1 MKVKTLV
8 AFKDLKANET
18 RIVGEIFE
26 ADKKRCEELM
36 NKKLV
41 QVLNDNK
48 KMKKMISKMKAMNN
62 DFIK

>member
-1 MKVKTLV
+1 VKDVKVKTLV
-8 AFKDLKANET
+8 TFKDLKADET

-48 KMKKMISKMKAMNN
+48 KMKK
-62 DFIK
+62 DDIKNEGDEQ